1 MTIHHVALVALF
13 ALLRTR
19 TVSTSDCQW
28 HNAIEFWSNVVCSME
43 DIKTVNFHDVLE
55 SGRSSIVLERC
66 FQAFVYDIARK
77 CETTIVSRIHALD
90 DAENLASFVSNNDIA
105 HIAHRFAKR
114 ASSASIWQVT
124 SNDALPSR
132 VRPSAAAGK
141 IRIRSDKTFDGNTW
155 NVHVILAKDIH
166 SFDQIARGDT
176 TFEWNSHDRFIVL
189 ITRFPEEQGPSSNES
204 NSRIGNILKTLWSK
218 RKVQKIFVSEATLVN
233 DTVRI
238 NRIVR
243 TYNPFVKVN
252 DSVWGKVER
261 TSVKTAEEASSV
273 LSHLIYRRT
282 KNMNGYELKVGYFK
296 QGHTLAEP
304 TKVQSNTHYADYV
317 FKGFD
322 EIVLNT
328 IARDMNFKVEH
339 IHPTDNKSYGYQLPN
354 GTYVGAIVHGRTDVC
369 FASFFVKKYSTN
381 PKEDVDFT
389 ACVDFDGLC
398 VVVPKATKIPKGIR
412 IYHFFPLSV
421 WICSMLAHVF
431 TYLIWYFLQVFT
443 PGRTGK
449 KSFRATIYRSFLL
462 TAGCPQKLPNTNAER
477 ILLSGILLAN
487 VTLVGIFSGILYNSF
502 AHDMYYPDIDNLHD
516 LDASGLPISLT
527 SASLADLFDDDDD
540 DDDVDSTSLMQSL
553 RKKMQFGTNSISNAA
568 HYRNVS
574 AFARKSYFPIITEEL
589 IDTDGGPLLHLVEE
603 CPGKFYLSYLL
614 PKNSILN
621 EKINALISQ
630 LNQAGLPSLWSQ
642 HIVHTFIVQKWSLA
656 KEKLTRNGNGMD
668 GFVPFNL
675 SDVQSSFYML
685 LIGLSIS
692 TIVFLCEKGWL
703 KVPLLHTKKPN
714 DKCTR

>member
-1 MTIHHVALVALF
+1 MTIHHVTLVALF

-19 TVSTSDCQW
+19 TVSTSACQW

-189 ITRFPEEQGPSSNES
+189 ITRFPEEQGPSNES

-218 RKVQKIFVSEATLVN
+218 L
-233 DTVRI
+233 
-238 NRIVR
+238 
-243 TYNPFVKVN
+243 
-252 DSVWGKVER
+252 WGKVER

-354 GTYVGAIVHGRTDVC
+354 GTYVGAI
-369 FASFFVKKYSTN
+369 
-381 PKEDVDFT
+381 
-389 ACVDFDGLC
+389 
-398 VVVPKATKIPKGIR
+398 
-412 IYHFFPLSV
+412 
-421 WICSMLAHVF
+421 
-431 TYLIWYFLQVFT
+431 
-443 PGRTGK
+443 
-449 KSFRATIYRSFLL
+449 
-462 TAGCPQKLPNTNAER
+462 
-477 ILLSGILLAN
+477 
-487 VTLVGIFSGILYNSF
+487 
-502 AHDMYYPDIDNLHD
+502 
-516 LDASGLPISLT
+516 
-527 SASLADLFDDDDD
+527 
-540 DDDVDSTSLMQSL
+540 
-553 RKKMQFGTNSISNAA
+553 
-568 HYRNVS
+568 
-574 AFARKSYFPIITEEL
+574 
-589 IDTDGGPLLHLVEE
+589 
-603 CPGKFYLSYLL
+603 GKFYLSYLL

-621 EKINALISQ
+621 EKINAVISQ

-656 KEKLTRNGNGMD
+656 KEKLTRNGKGMD

-703 KVPLLHTKKPN
+703 KVPLLHTK
-714 DKCTR
+714 